1 MNVSNRHDTTFAGHS
16 RGTKIGLYAGFGI
29 AASAL
34 GYALPYIA
42 AWALRLPWFPFEGP
56 MRLIHALDGPYLRW
70 ILALVGLSAG
80 FAIAYIAVRESLQ
93 AAVSDHE
100 VELEQDG
107 RRKTIARRD
116 VAHVFL
122 DGKQLVVLGTSGYE
136 LARMPGVDTPEA
148 IANAFRAHGYPW
160 SDGDPYKDRY
170 RRWVPDL
177 PELSPSAH
185 ALLKAREK
193 ALQDK
198 NEKDIA
204 ELRDELAKLG
214 YIVRDEGKR
223 QFWRPVEPPRETQR

>member
-1 MNVSNRHDTTFAGHS
+1 MNDSIRQNATFAGYT
-16 RGTKIGLYAGFGI
+16 RGTKIGLYAGFGLVG
-29 AASAL
+29 AAV
-34 GYALPYIA
+34 GYVLPYVA

-56 MRLIHALDGPYLRW
+56 IRLIHALDGPYLRW
-70 ILALVGLSAG
+70 ILALLGLSAG
-80 FAIAYIAVRESLQ
+80 LAVTYIAIRESLK
-93 AAVSDHE
+93 ASVSDRE
-100 VELEQDG
+100 VELEQNG
-107 RRKTIARRD
+107 RRRTIPRRD
-116 VAHVFL
+116 IAAVFL
-122 DGKQLVVLGTSGYE
+122 DGKQLVILGTSGHE
-136 LARMPGVDTPEA
+136 LARMSGADTPEA
-148 IANAFRAHGYPW
+148 LADAFRAHGYPW
-160 SDGDPYKDRY
+160 SDSDPYMERY